1 LKRRIGDIPAG
12 SINLEIGVREG
23 LLMNEFQSQWRHDRM
38 LDERIRAGLPAMFAI
53 LMALGIASALLA
65 WGEGYTTGFVIG
77 AVVLASTLIRP
88 ELALIVVTI
97 MAPLQ
102 IYVDQM
108 GSIVPGTGIT
118 PVNLVVL
125 ILILGA
131 WAQRFSVHKPSVEAS
146 GIDKPLLL
154 FIAWSGFSVIVGI
167 IMWRQ
172 LDTMAIGEWLAMSC
186 GFLMYWVVRRRWRS
200 IPLATAA
207 VWACL
212 VMVLFESVL
221 VVREFRQ
228 NNTAVYDEKLKYIIT
243 GTFPSGN
250 SNDIACYL
258 SVYAMVALGLF
269 LAMRFSVWRWPA
281 LLIYLAA
288 SAGTFVTYSR
298 ASYIALIVGSG
309 IVILFKHKR
318 YLIPAIV
325 VVVLLPSVLPA
336 SVMERA
342 NTRGDDSA
350 EARKDYWKNGIG
362 LMLTHPVGV
371 GWRGYS
377 KNEMARG
384 QHIRDPH
391 SMYVLV
397 AAEQGIV
404 GISLFLVLLVST
416 GREIVKA
423 IKRAKTPLAQG
434 LGVGMFGALVAF
446 AINCVF
452 GSRMV
457 WFYSVEH
464 FWLLLG
470 ILMVITRVPE
480 TEVAVEEE
488 PEVKVRKPESPWRY
502 RSYV

>member
-1 LKRRIGDIPAG
+1 
-12 SINLEIGVREG
+12 
-23 LLMNEFQSQWRHDRM
+23 MNEYQSQWRHDRI
-38 LDERIRAGLPAMFAI
+38 LDERVRGALPAMFA
-53 LMALGIASALLA
+53 LLLALGIASALLA
-65 WGEGYTTGFVIG
+65 WGEGYTSGFLIG
-77 AVVLASTLIRP
+77 AVVVASTVFKP
-88 ELALIVVTI
+88 EWALIAVTI
-97 MAPLQ
+97 LAPLQ

-118 PVNLVVL
+118 PVNLVVIFL
-125 ILILGA
+125 VIGA
-131 WAQRFSVHKPSVEAS
+131 WAQRFSPHKASTGSS

-154 FIAWSGFSVIVGI
+154 FLAWSGFSVIVGI
-167 IMWRQ
+167 ITWKN
-172 LDTMAIGEWLAMSC
+172 LDTIAIGEWLAMSC
-186 GFLMYWVVRRRWRS
+186 GYIMYWVVRRRWRS
-200 IPLATAA
+200 IPLATAV
-207 VWACL
+207 VWVSL
-212 VMVLFESVL
+212 VMVLLESIL

-228 NNTAVYDEKLKYIIT
+228 NNTAVYSENLKYIIT

-258 SVYAMVALGLF
+258 SVYGMVALGLF
-269 LAMRFSVWRWPA
+269 LAMRLSVWRWPA

-288 SAGTFVTYSR
+288 SAGTFFTYSR
-298 ASYIALIVGSG
+298 ASYIALLVGSG

-318 YLIPAIV
+318 YLLPAIFV
-325 VVVLLPSVLPA
+325 VMLLPSILPS

-342 NTRGDDSA
+342 GTSGDDSA
-350 EARKDYWKNGIG
+350 EARKEYWKNGIG

-377 KNEMARG
+377 KNEIARG
-384 QHIRDPH
+384 QRIKDPH

-397 AAEQGIV
+397 AAEQGVV
-404 GISLFLVLLVST
+404 GIGLFVFLLVAT

-423 IKRAKTPLAQG
+423 IKRAKTPFSQG
-434 LGVGMFGALVAF
+434 LGVGMFGALIAF
-446 AINCVF
+446 AINCLF

-457 WFYSVEH
+457 WFYSVQH

-480 TEVAVEEE
+480 SEVAVIEE
-488 PEVKVRKPESPWRY
+488 PAVKMQKPASPWKY

>member
-1 LKRRIGDIPAG
+1 
-12 SINLEIGVREG
+12 
-23 LLMNEFQSQWRHDRM
+23 MNEYQSQWRHDKL
-38 LDERIRAGLPAMFAI
+38 LDERIRGALPAVFA
-53 LMALGIASALLA
+53 LLLALGVASALLA
-65 WGEGYTTGFVIG
+65 WGEGYTAGFLIG
-77 AVVLASTLIRP
+77 AVVVASTVFRP

-97 MAPLQ
+97 LAPLQ

-108 GSIVPGTGIT
+108 GSIIPGTGIT
-118 PVNLVVL
+118 PVNLVVI
-125 ILILGA
+125 ILVIGA
-131 WAQRFSVHKPSVEAS
+131 WAQRFTIHKASAESTSV
-146 GIDKPLLL
+146 DKPLLL
-154 FIAWSGFSVIVGI
+154 FILWSAFSVVVGI
-167 IMWRQ
+167 ITWKT

-186 GFLMYWVVRRRWRS
+186 GYIIYWVVRRRWRS
-200 IPLATAA
+200 IPMATTV

-212 VMVLFESVL
+212 VMVLIESIL
-221 VVREFRQ
+221 VVREYRQ
-228 NNTAVYDEKLKYIIT
+228 NPTTVYNENLKYVIT

-269 LAMRFSVWRWPA
+269 LAMRLSAWRWPA

-288 SAGTFVTYSR
+288 AAGTFVTYSR
-298 ASYIALIVGSG
+298 ASYIALLVGSMV
-309 IVILFKHKR
+309 VILFKHKR
-318 YLIPAIV
+318 YLLPAIV
-325 VVVLLPSVLPA
+325 VLMILPYVLPS

-342 NTRGDDSA
+342 NTTGDDSA
-350 EARKDYWKNGIG
+350 EARKEYWKNGIA

-397 AAEQGIV
+397 AAEQGVV
-404 GISLFLVLLVST
+404 GIGLFVLLLVST

-423 IKRAKTPLAQG
+423 IKRANTPFSQG
-434 LGVGMFGALVAF
+434 LGVGMFGALIAF

-470 ILMVITRVPE
+470 ILMVITKVP
-480 TEVAVEEE
+480 VSAVQVVEE
-488 PEVKVRKPESPWRY
+488 PAVKVRKPESPWKY